1 MKTFYVIDHKFNKA
15 NSTEIVKRRDF
26 MSKLADKSELK
37 KERLFVLEDP
47 TLLTEVLTSNI
58 VLKLQEQI
66 KHNTNLIIIGEPVQ
80 SKNVILSSIFK
91 KVVFSRQKYQITL
104 DEMYDILNGEHPED
118 YVIQGHVDTAN
129 RFLTL
134 TRGNLETLVVPFST
148 FTANGSGVKPNF
160 NKFSIEDFGQTLKF
174 GEYEAALDS
183 VLYEFDSSYRKKII
197 KERAASDKTLGAC
210 LRRLR
215 VQKNLLQ
222 SDFPSISDKEIRR
235 IELGEIKS
243 PHKTT
248 LEKIANTLGV
258 NVDEIYEY

>member
-15 NSTEIVKRRDF
+15 DSTEIVKRRDF

-37 KERLFVLEDP
+37 KERLFILKDP
-47 TLLTEVLTSNI
+47 TLLTEVLASNI

-66 KHNTNLIIIGEPVQ
+66 KHSTNLIIIGEPV
-80 SKNVILSSIFK
+80 KNENAILSSLFK
-91 KVVFSRQKYQITL
+91 KVVSSPQKYQITL
-104 DEMYDILNGEHPED
+104 DEMYDILNGENPED
-118 YVIQGHVDTAN
+118 YVIQGHVDTVN

-134 TRGNLETLVVPFST
+134 TRGNLETLVIPFST
-148 FTANGSGVKPNF
+148 FTVNGLGVRPNF

-183 VLYEFDSSYRKKII
+183 ILYEFDSNYRKKII
-197 KERAASDKTLGAC
+197 KERAATDKNFGAC

-215 VQKNLLQ
+215 IQKNLLQ

-235 IELGEIKS
+235 IESGEIKS
-243 PHKTT
+243 PHRAT
-248 LEKIANTLGV
+248 LEKIVNTLGV
-258 NVDEIYEY
+258 SVDEIYEY